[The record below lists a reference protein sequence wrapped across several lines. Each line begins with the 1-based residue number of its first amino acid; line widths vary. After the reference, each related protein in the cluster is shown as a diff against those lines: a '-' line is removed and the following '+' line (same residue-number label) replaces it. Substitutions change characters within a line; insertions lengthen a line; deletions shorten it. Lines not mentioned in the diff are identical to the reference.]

1 MDIKI
6 TVKRRRMSVTQ
17 GMADVYINDVLVM
30 SFGDTIEMIKE
41 GEKYYGKL
49 IGNWASKIPD
59 TRFVIGML
67 YHPYDEL
74 YHYSERVK
82 KVLNKLLESDESQE
96 PNIPSNLQCIRKM
109 DIDEMHE
116 FLIALGTRRMM
127 HGEIL
132 SLPEASGLSYNDM
145 IRKWLESEAKTL
157 LRREYKALLE
167 NEEVVDLC

>member
-1 MDIKI
+1 MDIQI

-17 GMADVYINDVLVM
+17 GMADVYINDDLVM

-41 GEKYYGKL
+41 GEKYYGEM

-82 KVLNKLLESDESQE
+82 KALNNILDQEGSQE
-96 PNIPSNLQCIRKM
+96 QKVPTNYDCIGKM
-109 DIDEMHE
+109 SVDEMHK
-116 FLIALGTRRMM
+116 FLITLFARYSM

-132 SLPEASGLSYNDM
+132 CLPEASGLSYNDM

>member
-41 GEKYYGKL
+41 GEKYYGEL

-67 YHPYDEL
+67 YHPYDDL

-82 KVLNKLLESDESQE
+82 GALNNFLDQEGSQE
-96 PNIPSNLQCIRKM
+96 QKVPTNYDCIGKM
-109 DIDEMHE
+109 SVDEMHK
-116 FLIALGTRRMM
+116 FLITLFARYSM

-132 SLPEASGLSYNDM
+132 GLPEASGLSYNDM

>member
-17 GMADVYINDVLVM
+17 GMADVYINDILVM
-30 SFGDTIEMIKE
+30 SFGDTIEMIEE
-41 GEKYYGKL
+41 GEKYYGEL

-74 YHYSERVK
+74 YHYSERAK
-82 KVLNKLLESDESQE
+82 KALGKILEKESTE
-96 PNIPSNLQCIRKM
+96 ELSIPTNFECIGKM
-109 DIDEMHE
+109 SIDEMHE
-116 FLIALGTRRMM
+116 FLITLFARHTM

-145 IRKWLESEAKTL
+145 IRKWLESKAKTL
-157 LRREYKALLE
+157 LQKGYKELLD
-167 NEEVVDLC
+167 NEEAVDLC